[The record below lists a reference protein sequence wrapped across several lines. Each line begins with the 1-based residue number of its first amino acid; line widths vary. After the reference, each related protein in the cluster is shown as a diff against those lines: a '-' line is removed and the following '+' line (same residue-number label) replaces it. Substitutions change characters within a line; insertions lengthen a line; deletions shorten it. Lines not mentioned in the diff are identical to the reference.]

1 MNQCASDL
9 KHYHLRGYWG
19 ILGTLSGYPSA
30 YGGLNSRDFFCIN
43 RLRTI

>member
-9 KHYHLRGYWG
+9 KHYYLRGYWG
-19 ILGTLSGYPSA
+19 DLGDIEWISKFI
-30 YGGLNSRDFFCIN
+30 GGVEFSRLFCIN